1 MSRKLK
7 TWYVGYSRNTMDW
20 LNGLSSVCTYNV
32 YVSDDPSL
40 VHGMKIRA
48 LTARAA
54 ARKYIRYNLPYAV
67 ARSYEYC
74 DSCSPICEIPER
86 EYQKILRTERK
97 KMIVQSKIIR
107 VRKKPIPLP
116 KKVERFVVAPAA
128 PEPKEEGSVMARMRD
143 RHKH

>member
-1 MSRKLK
+1 M
-7 TWYVGYSRNTMDW
+7 WYVGYSRVHDW
-20 LNGLSSVCTYNV
+20 RTRDRRYIV

-40 VHGMKIRA
+40 VGGMKIRA

-54 ARKYIRYNLPYAV
+54 ARKYIRYNMPYAA

-97 KMIVQSKIIR
+97 KMIAHTKIVR
-107 VRKKPIPLP
+107 VRKKPDLVPE
-116 KKVERFVVAPAA
+116 KTERFVVAPTPA
-128 PEPKEEGSVMARMRD
+128 EPKEEGSVMARMRA
-143 RHKH
+143 KHEH